1 MNLNIIKNLLQ
12 WKYLLYGILIV
23 CVLTIPLILL
33 KFGTPFLIIYSL
45 LPAAILYLIIV
56 ISNPYWGF
64 VIIFI
69 VNYFIMGITRYVPIP
84 GGIAI
89 DILIMTTLLGVIIQT
104 INRNIHWERIKSPL
118 ILLSGIWLIYCVLEL
133 LNPEAVSQL
142 AWATTIRGVAGYF
155 VLVTLL
161 SMLLFDK
168 LKDLKWFLFA
178 WAVMT
183 LLAVLKAFMQKTFG
197 FDFAET
203 RWLNEGAWKQ
213 HIIFSGI
220 RYFSFYTDAGNF
232 GSGMGYSMVV
242 FSIVSIYVKKRSLK
256 IFYMAVALCA
266 AAAMMISG
274 TRGALA
280 VPFAGYALYTLL
292 SRNFKIAL
300 LTFVAL
306 ISVFVILKFTYIG
319 ESNSFVRRM
328 RTAVNMND
336 ESLITRLD
344 NQKKLRVYLA
354 DKPFGAGIGL
364 GGGKAREFLP
374 NAYLSHIPTDSWYVM
389 LWVETGIV
397 GLILNLLIMFY
408 IVAYGS
414 YMVLFKIEDRELR
427 GYIIALTCG
436 VIGIIATSYGNEV
449 LGQFPT
455 AFLVYISM
463 AFMFKSKKL
472 DLEIKNL
479 NLSQ

>member
-1 MNLNIIKNLLQ
+1 MI
-12 WKYLLYGILIV
+12 
-23 CVLTIPLILL
+23 IPLILL
-33 KFGTPFLIIYSL
+33 KLGTPFLILYSL

-56 ISNPYWGF
+56 ISNPYWGL

-104 INRNIHWERIKSPL
+104 INKKIHWQRIKSPL

-155 VLVTLL
+155 VLITLL

-183 LLAVLKAFMQKTFG
+183 LLAVLKAFIQKTFG

-242 FSIVSIYVKKRSLK
+242 FSIVSVYVKKRSLK
-256 IFYMAVALCA
+256 IFYMAVALSA

-292 SRNFKIAL
+292 SRNFKIAI
-300 LTFVAL
+300 LTFLAL
-306 ISVFVILKFTYIG
+306 ISVFAILKFTYIG

-427 GYIIALTCG
+427 GYLIALTCG

-472 DLEIKNL
+472 DLEIKKL
-479 NLSQ
+479 NMS